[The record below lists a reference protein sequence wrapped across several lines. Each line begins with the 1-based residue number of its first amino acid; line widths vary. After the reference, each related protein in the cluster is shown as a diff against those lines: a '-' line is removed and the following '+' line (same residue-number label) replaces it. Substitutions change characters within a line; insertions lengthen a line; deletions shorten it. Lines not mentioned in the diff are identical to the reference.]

1 MNKISVQS
9 EIDHAKRT
17 DLYAKK
23 VEQIYLL
30 ATREAA
36 KIGVSISS
44 VDSKIPFEFKDYPQT
59 KARIDKLI
67 AGLYA
72 NTAMVINEA
81 TREEW
86 LEACLMNDKLVGV
99 FADKVELTAEQL
111 AKYQARNLD
120 ALAAFQKRKAKGLN
134 LSDRVWK
141 YSKQFKGDIEM
152 GLDVGLAEGKSAA
165 ELSRDLRQYLQEP
178 DKLFH
183 RVRDK
188 NKDLVP
194 SKSMKDYFVSRQSGG
209 YASSYKNAMRLT
221 RTEINMAYRAS
232 DYESNQQLDFV
243 VGIEVKRSNH
253 VFGCDV
259 CESLKGKYPK
269 DFKFTGWHPQ
279 CRCYTLSVLA
289 TVDEFVQMQNGDNV
303 NPKDTVKDLPEGFK
317 KWVNENADNIDH
329 ATKKGKLPYFLEDNR
344 WSIKESM

>member
-1 MNKISVQS
+1 MNKICVQS
-9 EIDHAKRT
+9 EMDHATRT

-23 VEQIYLL
+23 VEQIYLS
-30 ATREAA
+30 AAKEAA
-36 KIGVSISS
+36 LIGTSISS

-59 KARIDKLI
+59 KARIDRLI
-67 AGLYA
+67 DSLYA
-72 NTAMVINEA
+72 NTAMIINEA
-81 TREEW
+81 TSEEW

-99 FADKVELTAEQL
+99 FAEKVELTAEQL
-111 AKYQARNLD
+111 SKYQARNLE
-120 ALAAFQKRKAKGLN
+120 ALASFQKRKSKGLN

-141 YSKQFKGDIEM
+141 YSKQFRGDIEM

-165 ELSRDLRQYLQEP
+165 DLSRDLRNYLQEP
-178 DKLFH
+178 EKLFH

-194 SKSMKDYFVSRQSGG
+194 SKNMKDYFESRLTGG

-253 VFGCDV
+253 VFGCSV
-259 CESLKGKYPK
+259 CESLKGMYPK
-269 DFKFTGWHPQ
+269 EFKFTGWHPQ

-289 TVDEFVQMQNGDNV
+289 TVDEFVQLQNGEHV
-303 NPKDTVKDLPEGFK
+303 IPKDSVTDLPEGFK
-317 KWVNENADNIDH
+317 SWTKENADMIDR
-329 ATKKGKLPYFLEDNR
+329 ARVKGKLPYFLEDNR
-344 WSIKESM
+344 L